1 VEREK
6 RLVRTLPHHLPAIWT
21 RGALLF
27 GALTWAGACGGGSAP
42 AKGGLHLDGG
52 PDTDGSSP
60 TDGGAEDA
68 PDLGSVVTG
77 TQLLAGDLDI
87 AGITTDDV
95 AAVLDQTR
103 GALAVPLSGA
113 PAQPIDPASDRLGAL
128 GGVIFSFH
136 NLDTVDGFGDLTV
149 WTSANGAVSFVD
161 GATYAVA
168 VSDDGTRILGTGFT
182 SSDAT
187 TSNLVLG
194 GIDGKAPVTTLLPIS
209 LVSGCQPVL
218 VFTGG
223 LFVASHCAPGSTEV
237 TISSIDPTSG
247 AITDLLT
254 AAEDGIRA
262 VPGAS
267 GLVALIDSS
276 GNAFLVPVAGGAPT
290 PIGSNID
297 GLITAPD
304 GSAVFLRSAGT
315 VVRVP
320 IAGGPAVVL
329 APTGVVAMSGVSPDG
344 QQLLFQT
351 VEGRRAGYGD
361 LWLTSATASGPIA
374 QLSKDINTTIF
385 DSPFTADASEA
396 LYFTSADQHGVGTFT
411 TAPVAGGPPTVY
423 GQGGWTVFAY
433 AGSRVVFTDQYAPV
447 AKRPG
452 HAVLRTLDFSTGGAP
467 AVVATHAGAY
477 FYVTQAKDRVAFSFN
492 DGSPQA
498 GLYLAPLP

>member
-1 VEREK
+1 MEREK

-21 RGALLF
+21 RRALLF
-27 GALTWAGACGGGSAP
+27 GALTWAGACGGGAAP
-42 AKGGLHLDGG
+42 ASAGPHLDGG
-52 PDTDGSSP
+52 PHTDGGSP
-60 TDGGAEDA
+60 TDGDAEDA

-95 AAVLDQTR
+95 AAVLDQSR

-113 PAQPIDPASDRLGAL
+113 PTQPIDPASDYLKAV

-149 WTSANGAVSFVD
+149 WTAANGAVSFVD

-168 VSDDGTRILGTGFT
+168 VSDDGTRILGTGLT

-194 GIDGKAPVTTLLPIS
+194 GTDGKAPLSTLLPIS
-209 LVSGCQPVL
+209 LVGGCQPL
-218 VFTGG
+218 FIFTGG
-223 LFVASHCAPGSTEV
+223 LFVASHCAPGSTDV

-254 AAEDGIRA
+254 PARNGLRA

-267 GLVALIDSS
+267 GLVALIDTS

-290 PIGSNID
+290 SIGSNVD

-315 VVRVP
+315 VTRVP
-320 IAGGPAVVL
+320 VAGGAAVPL
-329 APTGVVAMSGVSPDG
+329 APTGVVDMSGVSPDG

-351 VEGRRAGYGD
+351 VEGMRPGYGD
-361 LWLTSATASGPIA
+361 LWLTSATAAGPINE
-374 QLSKDINTTIF
+374 LSKDINTTIF
-385 DSPFTADASEA
+385 DSAFTADASEV

-411 TAPVAGGPPTVY
+411 AAPVAGGPPSVY
-423 GQGGWTVFAY
+423 GQGGWSVLAY
-433 AGSRVVFTDQYAPV
+433 AGSRVVFTDAYAPV

-452 HAVLRTLDFSTGGAP
+452 RAVLRTLDFSKGGAP

-477 FYVTQAKDRVAFSFN
+477 FYLTQAKDRVAFSFN